1 MINCKSAIW
10 EKVELYIISL
20 WLLFLLIIVITI
32 DVPIYFGNG
41 WEFIGIRILFIN
53 NIIPL
58 VSLAL
63 LFIGLIFISRFKYK
77 LAGSNKTPFE
87 ITKIENLNYEHLTF
101 LSTYIVPLIAFD
113 LSKIKYIVV
122 LLILLITIGG
132 IYIKTDMFH
141 ANPSLALIGY
151 HIYRID
157 GNFRTGVRKN
167 IIIISREK
175 LSLSMKVSYKELND
189 KIYYGRIVK

>member
-1 MINCKSAIW
+1 MINSKSAIW

-32 DVPIYFGNG
+32 DVPIYFGND

-58 VSLAL
+58 VSLVL

-167 IIIISREK
+167 IIVISREK

-189 KIYYGRIVK
+189 KIYYGRVVK